1 VARHLLSLR
10 TVAGLLVA
18 ATLLSAAVLLYRR
31 LRRRAPTKWSSAG
44 GLVLDDRDRVAIVL
58 QRKRGRLRWT
68 LPKGRIDAGETA
80 EQAAL
85 REVFEETGLQA
96 RILRPLL
103 LHEGPLHFTCYFE
116 MALEHDHGTHDRETR
131 EVRFV
136 PLFKAAKR
144 VRSRRDLAVLRRLME
159 LRTRAVAAG

>member
-1 VARHLLSLR
+1 MLQIWIVTAPLIAASLLL
-10 TVAGLLVA
+10 
-18 ATLLSAAVLLYRR
+18 ATAVVYR
-31 LRRRAPTKWSSAG
+31 LRNRPKPAKWSSAG
-44 GLVLDDRDRVAIVL
+44 GLVLDDRDQVAIVL

-68 LPKGRIDAGETA
+68 LPKGRIDDGETT

-103 LHEGPLHFTCYFE
+103 CHDGPLHFTYYFE
-116 MALEHDHGTHDRETR
+116 MALERDHGTHDRETR

-136 PLFKAAKR
+136 SLFKAAKL
-144 VRSRRDLAVLRRLME
+144 VRSKRDLAVLRRLME
-159 LRTRAVAAG
+159 LRTRAVAAA

>member
-1 VARHLLSLR
+1 VA
-10 TVAGLLVA
+10 ALLVA
-18 ATLLSAAVLLYRR
+18 ATLLFAAVLVYRHHH
-31 LRRRAPTKWSSAG
+31 RRAPRKWSSAG
-44 GLVLDDRDRVAIVL
+44 GLVVDDRDQVAIVL
-58 QRKRGRLRWT
+58 QRKHGRLRWT
-68 LPKGRIDAGETA
+68 LPKGRIDYGETA

-96 RILRPLL
+96 RIRRPLL
-103 LHEGPLHFTCYFE
+103 LHEGPLHFTYYFE
-116 MALEHDHGTHDRETR
+116 MALEHDHGTHDRETH

-144 VRSRRDLAVLRRLME
+144 VRSRRDLAVLRRLIE